1 MTVSESSLVIDEGTS
16 ETYTVV
22 LDSQP
27 TASVTVTVTVPAGT
41 DVSVNNPSLAFTAS
55 DWSQAQTIE
64 VSAADDDD
72 ALADATVIL
81 THTVRGGDYIGA
93 SAADVEVTIVEDDT
107 PTLSIS
113 DVRADEA
120 VGEMVFAV
128 TLSLA
133 SSNEVTVDYATSD
146 GTAGAGSDYTAG
158 AGTLTFA
165 AGTTTAQAIRVP
177 IVDDT
182 VDEEEEETFAVT
194 LRNAANAHLAG
205 AAATLAVTGTITD
218 NDDPA
223 VTVAFAAGAY
233 TATEGGTAATVT
245 VRLSKDPERA
255 VTIPIIDTPGGGV
268 LATDYSGVPGSV
280 AFAAGDTQK
289 TFTVTAVDDA
299 VDEDDE
305 RVTLGFG
312 ALPAGVMAGS
322 PSTAVLTLAD
332 DDTRGVTLSET
343 TLSVAEEDAAGAGY
357 TVVLDSQPTGD
368 VTVTVSGMA
377 GTALTADPAS
387 LTFTSGDWSS
397 AQTVTVSAA
406 ADANAVDETLVLSH
420 TAAGGGY
427 DDVPHETLSVTVD
440 DDEAVSTA
448 VTLSVVPAVVAEG
461 AGTTSVTVTA
471 TLNGGTR
478 DTPTVV
484 AVVVGSKTATSGAD
498 FDAVGAFDVRIA
510 ADTPSGM
517 ETFTLM
523 LVNDAVDESDETVE
537 VSGSATGLAT
547 DLAVVGTELTITD
560 DDTRGVTV
568 SESSLVIDEGTSET
582 YTVVL
587 DSQPTAS
594 VTVDVTVPAGTDVS
608 VNNPSLTFTAL
619 DWNQAQTVEVNAA
632 DDDDALA
639 DAEVILTHTV
649 RGGDYIGASA
659 ADVQVTIVEDDTPAL
674 SISDV
679 RADEAVGE
687 MVFAVTLSLASS
699 HEVTVDYATSNG
711 TAGAGSDYT
720 AGAGTLTFAAG
731 TTTAQAIR
739 VPIVDD
745 TVDEEEEETFA
756 VTLRNPANA
765 HLAGAAATLAVTGTI
780 TDNDDPAVTV
790 AFAAGAYTATEG
802 GTAATVTVRLS
813 TDPERTVAIPITDTP
828 GGGVLATDYSG
839 VPGSV
844 TFAAGDTQKTFTVTA
859 VDDAVDEDDE
869 RVTLGFGALPARV
882 MAGSPSTAVLTLADD
897 DTRGVTLS
905 ETTLSVAEEDA
916 AGAGYTVVLDS
927 QPTGDVTVTVSG
939 MAGTALTADPASLT
953 FTSGDWSS
961 AQTVTVSA
969 AADANAVDETLVLSH
984 TAAGGGYDDVPH
996 ETLSVTV
1003 DDDEAV
1009 STAVTLSVVPAV
1021 VAEGAGT
1028 TSVTVTATLNG
1039 GTRDTPTVV
1048 AVVVGSKTATSGAD
1062 FDAVGAFDVRIAADT
1077 PSGMET
1083 FTLMLVNDAVD
1094 ESDETVEV
1102 SGSATGLATDLAV
1115 VGTELTITDDDTRG
1129 VTVSESSLV
1138 IDEGTSETYTVVLDS
1153 QPTANVTVEVTV
1165 PAGTDVSVNQPSLT
1179 FTASD
1184 WSQAQTVEVSAA
1196 ADDDALADAAV
1207 ILTHTVRGGDYIGA
1221 SAAGVEV
1228 TIVENDTPT
1237 LSVLDVR
1244 AGEAVGEMVF
1254 AVTLSL
1260 ASSNEVTVDYATS
1273 DGTAGAGS
1281 DYTAGAGT
1289 LTFAAGTTTAQ
1300 AIRVPIV
1307 DDTVDEEEEETFAV
1321 TLRNA
1326 ANAHLAGAAATLTAT
1341 GTITDNDDPAVTVA
1355 FVAGAYTATERGTAA
1370 TVTVRLSTDPERT
1383 VAIPIT
1389 DTPGSG
1395 VLATDY
1401 SGVPGSVTFA
1411 AGDTQKTFTVTA
1423 VDDAVDED
1431 DERVTLGFGALPAR
1445 VMAGSPSTAVLT
1457 LADDD
1462 TRGVTLSETTLSVAE
1477 EDAAGAGY
1485 TVVLDSQPTGDV
1497 TVTVSG
1503 MAGTALTADP
1513 ASVTFTSG
1521 DWSSAQTVTVSAAAD
1536 ANAVDETLVLS
1547 HTAAGGGYDDVPHE
1561 TLSVT
1566 VDDDEAVS
1574 TAVTLSVVP
1583 AVVAEGAGTTSV
1595 TVTATLNGG
1604 TRDTPTVVAVVVGS
1618 KTATSGADFD
1628 AVGAFDV
1635 RIAADT
1641 PSGMETFTLMPVND
1655 AVDESDETVEVSGS
1669 ATGLATDLAV
1679 VGTEL
1684 TITDDDTRG
1693 VTVSESSL
1701 VIDEGTSETYTVV
1714 LDSQPTANVTVEVTV
1729 PAGTDVSVNQPSLTF
1744 TASDWSQAQTIEVS
1758 AADDDDA
1765 LADATVILTHTVRGG
1780 DYIGASAAGVEV
1792 TIVENDTPTLSVLDV
1807 RAGEAVGEMVFAV
1820 TLSLAS
1826 SNEVTVD
1833 YATSDGTA
1841 GAGSDYTAGA
1851 GTLTFAAG
1859 TTTAQ
1864 AIRVPIVDD
1873 TVDEEEEETF
1883 AVTLRNPANAHLA
1896 GAAAT
1901 LAVTGTITDN
1911 DDPAVTVAFAAG
1923 AYTATEGGTAATV
1936 TVRLST
1942 DPERTVAI
1950 PIIDTPGSGVLA
1962 TDYSGVP
1969 GSVTFAAGDTQKTFT
1984 VTAIDDA
1991 VDEDDERVT
2000 LGFGALPARVMAGSP
2015 STAVLTLADDD
2026 TRGVTLS
2033 ETTLSVAEEDAAGAG
2048 YTVVLDSQPT
2058 GDVTVTVSGMA
2069 GTALTADP
2077 ASVTFTS
2084 GDWSSAQTVTVSA
2097 AADANAV
2104 DETLVLSHTAAGGGY
2119 DDVPHETLSVTVDD
2133 DEAVSTAVTL
2143 SVVPAVVAEG
2153 AGTTSVT
2160 VTATLNGGTRDTP
2173 TVVAVVVGSKTATS
2187 GADFDAVGAFD
2198 VRIAAD
2204 TPSGMETFTLMPVN
2218 DAVDE
2223 SDETVEVSG
2232 SATGLA
2238 TDLAV
2243 VGTELTITD
2252 DDTRGV
2258 TLSETTLVIDEGT
2271 SGTYTVVLTSQPT
2284 ASVTVDVT
2292 VPAGTDVS
2300 VNNPS
2305 LTFTASDWNQAQAI
2319 EVSAADDDDALA
2331 DAAVILTHTVRGGD
2345 YIGASAAGVEVTIV
2359 EDDTPTLSI
2368 SDVRAGEAVG
2378 EMAFAVTLSLASSNE
2393 VTVDYATSDGTAGA
2407 GSDYTAATGTLTF
2420 AAGTTTAQA
2429 IRVPI
2434 VDDTVDEEEEE
2445 AFAVTLRNPANAHLA
2460 GAAATLTVTGTIT
2473 DNDDPAVTVA
2483 FAAGAY
2489 TATERGT
2496 AATVTVRLS
2505 TDPERTVA
2513 IPITDTPGSG
2523 VLATDYSGVPGSVA
2537 FAAGDTQKTFTVTAA
2552 DDAVDEDDESVTLG
2566 FGALPAGV
2574 MAGSPSTAALTLADN
2589 DTRGVTLSETTL
2601 VIDEGTSGTYTV
2613 VLDSEP
2619 AGGVTVT
2626 PSLSSGDKAVTVSG
2640 ALSFTADNWSTAQ
2653 TVTVSA
2659 EQDPDSVDDAVVIGH
2674 AVAGGDYG
2682 ANDVEAP
2689 DVSVTVD
2696 DDEPVLAAFTT
2707 VTLSVVPA
2715 VMAEDAGT
2723 TSVTVTARL
2732 HGGTRDTATVVVA
2745 VVAVTA
2751 GSKTATSETDFAP
2764 VGTFDVRI
2772 AADTLSGTGTFMLTP
2787 VNDAVDEADE
2797 TVEVSG
2803 SATGLAT
2810 DLATDLAVVGTEL
2823 TIIDDDTRGVTVS
2836 ESSLVIDEGTSETYT
2851 VVLDSEPTDDVT
2863 VTVTVPAGTDVSV
2876 NNPSLTFTASDWR
2889 QAQTVEVNAAN
2900 DDDALADATVI
2911 LTHTVGG
2918 GDYIDT
2924 SAADVEVTIVED
2936 DTPALSISDVRAGE
2950 DVGEMVFAVT
2960 LSPVG
2965 SNEVTVDYAT
2975 SNGTA
2980 GAGSDYTAAT
2990 GTLTFATGT
2999 TTAQMIRVPIVDDT
3013 VDEEEEE
3020 TFAVTLRNA
3029 ANAHLAGAAATLAAT
3044 GTIVDNDDPAV
3055 TVAFAAGAYTATEG
3069 GTAAT
3074 VTVRLSTDPER
3085 AVTISITDTPGGGVL
3100 ATDYSGVPGSV
3111 AFAAG
3116 DTQKTFTVTAADD
3129 AVDEDDERVTL
3140 GFGALPAGV
3149 MAGSPSTAVLTLADD
3164 DTRGVT
3170 LSETTLIIDEG
3181 TSGTYT
3187 VVLDSQP
3194 TVSVTVAV
3202 TVPVGTDVSVNRPS
3216 LTFTA
3221 SDWRQAQTVEVSAAD
3236 DDDALTD
3243 AEVILTHT
3251 VSGGDYIGESAAD
3264 VQVTIVEDD
3273 TPALSVSD
3281 VRAGED
3287 VGDMAFAVTL
3297 SLASSNEVTVDYATS
3312 NGTAGAG
3319 SDYTAATGTLTFAT
3333 GTTTAQMIRVRI
3345 VDDTVDEEQE
3355 ETFAVTLR
3363 NAANAHL
3370 AGGAATL
3377 AVTGTI
3383 TDNDDP
3389 AVTVAFAAG
3398 AYTATEGGTAA
3409 TVTVRLSKDPERT
3422 VAIPITHTPGGGVL
3436 AMDYS
3441 GVPGSVA
3448 FAVGDTQK
3456 TFTVTAAD
3464 DAVDEDDESVTL
3476 GFGALPAGVMAGSP
3490 STAVLTLADDDTR
3503 GVTLSETTLII
3514 DEGTSGT
3521 YTVVLDS
3528 QPTASVTVDVTVPA
3542 GTDVS
3547 VNNPSLTFTAS
3558 DWRQAQTIEVNAA
3571 DDDDALT
3578 DAEVILTHTVSG
3590 GDYIGESA
3598 ADVQVTIV
3606 EDDTPALSISD
3617 VRADE
3622 AVGEMVFAVTLS
3634 LASSHEVTVD
3644 YATSNGTAGAGS
3656 DYTAG
3661 AGTLTF
3667 AAGTTTAQAIRV
3679 PIVDDTVDEEE
3690 EETFAVTLRNPANAH
3705 LAGGAATLAATGA
3718 IVDND
3723 DPAVTVAFAA
3733 GAYIATEGGSA
3744 ATVTVR
3750 LSTDPERAVTIP
3762 ITDTPGGGVL
3772 ATDYSGVPGS
3782 VAFAAGDTEKTFT
3795 VTAVDDAVDEDDERV
3810 TLGFGALPA
3819 RVMAGSPSTAA
3830 LTLADDD
3837 TRGVTLSET
3846 TLVIDEGTSGTYT
3859 VVLDSEPAGGVTVT
3873 PSLSSGD
3880 KAVTVSGALS
3890 FTADNWSTAQT
3901 VTVSAEQDPDAVDNA
3916 AIIGHTVIGGDYGGV
3931 TAPDV
3936 SVRVDDDE
3944 TAFLPAWLARFGR
3957 TAAEHVVE
3965 VVRGRLP
3972 ARREAGLSGSLAGL
3986 VLGGAASAEH
3996 TAAARDIGD
4005 RIDTLAHGLETEP
4018 DGSARVQG
4026 MTGEE
4031 ALARSAFTMTGESGG
4046 GGSLAVWGR
4055 GTRSGFERRGDA
4067 LALDGDVTTL
4077 MLGMDYSGGPWLAGL
4092 ALSHSR
4098 GEGGW
4103 SRDERHGEVEASVTG
4118 VYPYTGYHVTERLA
4132 LWGAGGH
4139 GEGELTLRTPDET
4152 LRTDIA
4158 MSMAAAGVRGDLV
4171 TRDGSEGPALA
4182 VEVDGLY
4189 ARTTSGAITGKMAS
4203 KADVTRLRLS
4213 LEGSWEIALDGG
4225 TLLTPRIETGLR
4237 HDGGDAET
4245 GFGADIGGGF
4255 VFANPTGGL
4264 RAELFG
4270 RTLLVHEDTDV
4281 RDWGLSGSLVF
4292 DLEPSS
4298 QRGLMLSLRHARGA
4312 ASSGGARALFDR
4324 KTMVDLGSGDSTSGG
4339 RLHAEAAYG
4348 LPAFGGAFVATPHAV
4363 LALTGSGR
4371 EFRLGYRLRPASHN
4385 APDMSL
4391 AIDGTQRDS
4400 DDDTPAEHI
4409 IALRF
4414 ALRW

>member
-1 MTVSESSLVIDEGTS
+1 M
-16 ETYTVV
+16 
-22 LDSQP
+22 
-27 TASVTVTVTVPAGT
+27 
-41 DVSVNNPSLAFTAS
+41 
-55 DWSQAQTIE
+55 
-64 VSAADDDD
+64 
-72 ALADATVIL
+72 
-81 THTVRGGDYIGA
+81 
-93 SAADVEVTIVEDDT
+93 
-107 PTLSIS
+107 
-113 DVRADEA
+113 
-120 VGEMVFAV
+120 
-128 TLSLA
+128 
-133 SSNEVTVDYATSD
+133 
-146 GTAGAGSDYTAG
+146 
-158 AGTLTFA
+158 
-165 AGTTTAQAIRVP
+165 
-177 IVDDT
+177 
-182 VDEEEEETFAVT
+182 
-194 LRNAANAHLAG
+194 
-205 AAATLAVTGTITD
+205 
-218 NDDPA
+218 
-223 VTVAFAAGAY
+223 
-233 TATEGGTAATVT
+233 
-245 VRLSKDPERA
+245 
-255 VTIPIIDTPGGGV
+255 
-268 LATDYSGVPGSV
+268 
-280 AFAAGDTQK
+280 
-289 TFTVTAVDDA
+289 
-299 VDEDDE
+299 
-305 RVTLGFG
+305 
-312 ALPAGVMAGS
+312 
-322 PSTAVLTLAD
+322 
-332 DDTRGVTLSET
+332 
-343 TLSVAEEDAAGAGY
+343 
-357 TVVLDSQPTGD
+357 
-368 VTVTVSGMA
+368 
-377 GTALTADPAS
+377 
-387 LTFTSGDWSS
+387 
-397 AQTVTVSAA
+397 
-406 ADANAVDETLVLSH
+406 
-420 TAAGGGY
+420 
-427 DDVPHETLSVTVD
+427 
-440 DDEAVSTA
+440 
-448 VTLSVVPAVVAEG
+448 
-461 AGTTSVTVTA
+461 
-471 TLNGGTR
+471 
-478 DTPTVV
+478 
-484 AVVVGSKTATSGAD
+484 
-498 FDAVGAFDVRIA
+498 
-510 ADTPSGM
+510 
-517 ETFTLM
+517 
-523 LVNDAVDESDETVE
+523 
-537 VSGSATGLAT
+537 
-547 DLAVVGTELTITD
+547 
-560 DDTRGVTV
+560 
-568 SESSLVIDEGTSET
+568 
-582 YTVVL
+582 
-587 DSQPTAS
+587 
-594 VTVDVTVPAGTDVS
+594 
-608 VNNPSLTFTAL
+608 
-619 DWNQAQTVEVNAA
+619 
-632 DDDDALA
+632 
-639 DAEVILTHTV
+639 
-649 RGGDYIGASA
+649 
-659 ADVQVTIVEDDTPAL
+659 
-674 SISDV
+674 
-679 RADEAVGE
+679 
-687 MVFAVTLSLASS
+687 
-699 HEVTVDYATSNG
+699 
-711 TAGAGSDYT
+711 
-720 AGAGTLTFAAG
+720 
-731 TTTAQAIR
+731 
-739 VPIVDD
+739 
-745 TVDEEEEETFA
+745 
-756 VTLRNPANA
+756 
-765 HLAGAAATLAVTGTI
+765 
-780 TDNDDPAVTV
+780 
-790 AFAAGAYTATEG
+790 
-802 GTAATVTVRLS
+802 
-813 TDPERTVAIPITDTP
+813 
-828 GGGVLATDYSG
+828 
-839 VPGSV
+839 
-844 TFAAGDTQKTFTVTA
+844 
-859 VDDAVDEDDE
+859 
-869 RVTLGFGALPARV
+869 
-882 MAGSPSTAVLTLADD
+882 
-897 DTRGVTLS
+897 
-905 ETTLSVAEEDA
+905 
-916 AGAGYTVVLDS
+916 
-927 QPTGDVTVTVSG
+927 
-939 MAGTALTADPASLT
+939 
-953 FTSGDWSS
+953 
-961 AQTVTVSA
+961 
-969 AADANAVDETLVLSH
+969 
-984 TAAGGGYDDVPH
+984 
-996 ETLSVTV
+996 
-1003 DDDEAV
+1003 
-1009 STAVTLSVVPAV
+1009 
-1021 VAEGAGT
+1021 
-1028 TSVTVTATLNG
+1028 
-1039 GTRDTPTVV
+1039 
-1048 AVVVGSKTATSGAD
+1048 
-1062 FDAVGAFDVRIAADT
+1062 
-1077 PSGMET
+1077 
-1083 FTLMLVNDAVD
+1083 
-1094 ESDETVEV
+1094 
-1102 SGSATGLATDLAV
+1102 
-1115 VGTELTITDDDTRG
+1115 
-1129 VTVSESSLV
+1129 
-1138 IDEGTSETYTVVLDS
+1138 
-1153 QPTANVTVEVTV
+1153 
-1165 PAGTDVSVNQPSLT
+1165 
-1179 FTASD
+1179 
-1184 WSQAQTVEVSAA
+1184 
-1196 ADDDALADAAV
+1196 
-1207 ILTHTVRGGDYIGA
+1207 
-1221 SAAGVEV
+1221 

-1237 LSVLDVR
+1237 LSVL
-1244 AGEAVGEMVF
+1244 
-1254 AVTLSL
+1254 
-1260 ASSNEVTVDYATS
+1260 
-1273 DGTAGAGS
+1273 
-1281 DYTAGAGT
+1281 
-1289 LTFAAGTTTAQ
+1289 
-1300 AIRVPIV
+1300 
-1307 DDTVDEEEEETFAV
+1307 
-1321 TLRNA
+1321 
-1326 ANAHLAGAAATLTAT
+1326 
-1341 GTITDNDDPAVTVA
+1341 
-1355 FVAGAYTATERGTAA
+1355 
-1370 TVTVRLSTDPERT
+1370 
-1383 VAIPIT
+1383 
-1389 DTPGSG
+1389 
-1395 VLATDY
+1395 
-1401 SGVPGSVTFA
+1401 
-1411 AGDTQKTFTVTA
+1411 
-1423 VDDAVDED
+1423 
-1431 DERVTLGFGALPAR
+1431 
-1445 VMAGSPSTAVLT
+1445 
-1457 LADDD
+1457 
-1462 TRGVTLSETTLSVAE
+1462 
-1477 EDAAGAGY
+1477 
-1485 TVVLDSQPTGDV
+1485 
-1497 TVTVSG
+1497 
-1503 MAGTALTADP
+1503 
-1513 ASVTFTSG
+1513 
-1521 DWSSAQTVTVSAAAD
+1521 
-1536 ANAVDETLVLS
+1536 
-1547 HTAAGGGYDDVPHE
+1547 
-1561 TLSVT
+1561 
-1566 VDDDEAVS
+1566 
-1574 TAVTLSVVP
+1574 
-1583 AVVAEGAGTTSV
+1583 
-1595 TVTATLNGG
+1595 
-1604 TRDTPTVVAVVVGS
+1604 
-1618 KTATSGADFD
+1618 
-1628 AVGAFDV
+1628 
-1635 RIAADT
+1635 
-1641 PSGMETFTLMPVND
+1641 
-1655 AVDESDETVEVSGS
+1655 
-1669 ATGLATDLAV
+1669 
-1679 VGTEL
+1679 
-1684 TITDDDTRG
+1684 
-1693 VTVSESSL
+1693 
-1701 VIDEGTSETYTVV
+1701 
-1714 LDSQPTANVTVEVTV
+1714 
-1729 PAGTDVSVNQPSLTF
+1729 
-1744 TASDWSQAQTIEVS
+1744 
-1758 AADDDDA
+1758 
-1765 LADATVILTHTVRGG
+1765 
-1780 DYIGASAAGVEV
+1780 
-1792 TIVENDTPTLSVLDV
+1792 
-1807 RAGEAVGEMVFAV
+1807 
-1820 TLSLAS
+1820 
-1826 SNEVTVD
+1826 
-1833 YATSDGTA
+1833 
-1841 GAGSDYTAGA
+1841 
-1851 GTLTFAAG
+1851 
-1859 TTTAQ
+1859 
-1864 AIRVPIVDD
+1864 
-1873 TVDEEEEETF
+1873 
-1883 AVTLRNPANAHLA
+1883 
-1896 GAAAT
+1896 
-1901 LAVTGTITDN
+1901 
-1911 DDPAVTVAFAAG
+1911 
-1923 AYTATEGGTAATV
+1923 
-1936 TVRLST
+1936 
-1942 DPERTVAI
+1942 
-1950 PIIDTPGSGVLA
+1950 
-1962 TDYSGVP
+1962 
-1969 GSVTFAAGDTQKTFT
+1969 
-1984 VTAIDDA
+1984 
-1991 VDEDDERVT
+1991 
-2000 LGFGALPARVMAGSP
+2000 
-2015 STAVLTLADDD
+2015 
-2026 TRGVTLS
+2026 
-2033 ETTLSVAEEDAAGAG
+2033 
-2048 YTVVLDSQPT
+2048 
-2058 GDVTVTVSGMA
+2058 
-2069 GTALTADP
+2069 
-2077 ASVTFTS
+2077 
-2084 GDWSSAQTVTVSA
+2084 
-2097 AADANAV
+2097 
-2104 DETLVLSHTAAGGGY
+2104 
-2119 DDVPHETLSVTVDD
+2119 
-2133 DEAVSTAVTL
+2133 
-2143 SVVPAVVAEG
+2143 
-2153 AGTTSVT
+2153 
-2160 VTATLNGGTRDTP
+2160 
-2173 TVVAVVVGSKTATS
+2173 
-2187 GADFDAVGAFD
+2187 
-2198 VRIAAD
+2198 
-2204 TPSGMETFTLMPVN
+2204 
-2218 DAVDE
+2218 
-2223 SDETVEVSG
+2223 
-2232 SATGLA
+2232 
-2238 TDLAV
+2238 
-2243 VGTELTITD
+2243 
-2252 DDTRGV
+2252 
-2258 TLSETTLVIDEGT
+2258 
-2271 SGTYTVVLTSQPT
+2271 
-2284 ASVTVDVT
+2284 
-2292 VPAGTDVS
+2292 
-2300 VNNPS
+2300 
-2305 LTFTASDWNQAQAI
+2305 
-2319 EVSAADDDDALA
+2319 
-2331 DAAVILTHTVRGGD
+2331 
-2345 YIGASAAGVEVTIV
+2345 
-2359 EDDTPTLSI
+2359 
-2368 SDVRAGEAVG
+2368 DVRAGEAVG

-2505 TDPERTVA
+2505 KDPERTVA

-2523 VLATDYSGVPGSVA
+2523 VLATDYSGVPGSVT

-2574 MAGSPSTAALTLADN
+2574 MAGSPSTAVLTLADN

-2900 DDDALADATVI
+2900 DDDALADATVILTHTVGGGDYIDTSAADVEVTIVEDDTPALSISDVRAGEDVGEMVFAVTLSPVGSNEVTVDYATSDGTAGAGSDYTAATGTLTFATGTTTAQMIRVPIVDDTVDEEEEETFAVTLRNAANAHLAGAAATLAATGTIVDNDDPAVTVAFAAGAYTATEGGTAATVTVRLSTDPERAVTIPITDTPGGGVLATDYSGVPGSVAFAAGDTQKTFTVTAADDAVDEDDERVTLGFGALPAGVMAGSPSTAVLTLADDDTRGVTLNETTLVIDEGTSGTYTVVLDSQPTASVTVDVTVSAGTDVSVSQPSLTFTASDWRQAQTVEVNAANDDDALTDATVI

-3319 SDYTAATGTLTFAT
+3319 SDYTAATGTLTFAA
-3333 GTTTAQMIRVRI
+3333 GTTTAQAIRVPI
-3345 VDDTVDEEQE
+3345 VDDTVDEEEE

-3422 VAIPITHTPGGGVL
+3422 VAIPITDTPGGGVLATDYSGVPGSVAFAAGDTQKTFTVTAADDAVDEDDESVTLGFGALPAGVMAGSPSTAALTLADNDTRGVTLSETTLIIDEGTSKTYTVVLDSEPAGDVTVAPSRSPGDKAVTVSGPLSFTSDNWSTAQTVTVSAEQDPDSVDDAVVIGHAVAGGDYGANDVEAPDVSVTVDDDEPVLAAFTTVTLSVVPAVMAEDAGTTSVTVTARLHGGTRDTATVVVAVVAVTAGSKTATSETDFAPVGTFDVRIAADTLSGTGTFMLTPVNDAVDEADETVEVSGSATGLATDLATDLAVVGTVLTIIDDDTRGVTVSESSLVIDEGTSETYTVVLDSEPTDDVTVTVTVPAGADVSVNNPSLTFTASDWRQAQTIEVNAADDDDALADATVILTHTVGGGDYIDTSAADVEVTIVEDDTPALSISDVRAGEDVGEMVFAVTLSPVGSNEVTVDYATSNGTAGAGSDYTAATGTLTFATGTTTAQMIRVPIVDDTVDEEEEETFAVTLRNAANAHLAGAAATLAATGAIVDNDDPAVTVAFAAGAYIATEGGSAATVTVRLSTDPERAVAIPITDTPGGGVLATDYSGVPGSVAFAAGDTQKTFTVTAADDAVDEDDERVTLGFGALPAGVMAGSPSTAVLTLADDDTRGVTLNETTLIIDEGTSGTYTVVLDSQPTVSVTVAVTVPVGTDVSVNRPSLTFTASDWRQAQTVEVSAADDDDALTDAEVILTHTVSGGDYIGESAADVQVTIVEDDTPALSISDVRAGEDVGEMVFAVTLSPVGSHEVTVDYATSNGTAGAGSDYTAATGILTFAAGTTTAQAIRVPIVDDTVDEEEEETFAVTLRNPANAHLAGAAATLAVTGTIVDNDDPAVTVAFAAGAYTATEGGTAATVTVRLSTDPERAVTIPITDTPGGGVL

-4298 QRGLMLSLRHARGA
+4298 RHGLMLSLRHARGA